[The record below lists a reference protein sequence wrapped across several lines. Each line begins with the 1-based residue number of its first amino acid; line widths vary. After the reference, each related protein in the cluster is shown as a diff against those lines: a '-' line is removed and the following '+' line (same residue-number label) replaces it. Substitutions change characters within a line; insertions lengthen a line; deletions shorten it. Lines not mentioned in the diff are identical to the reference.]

1 MPCIKKKLDDDL
13 RCPLEYGLQ
22 VFRGKWKSRILCV
35 LNEMQTLR
43 YSELRSEMVNVTDAV
58 LAAALKELI
67 ADGLVQRRSYDVIPP
82 KVEYFLTE
90 RGKSVIPILRSICA
104 WAGIFR
110 KEESGIVMKQCRR
123 CDYRLPVD

>member
-1 MPCIKKKLDDDL
+1 
-13 RCPLEYGLQ
+13 
-22 VFRGKWKSRILCV
+22 
-35 LNEMQTLR
+35 MQTLR